1 MPTITFDTYAY
12 VKELTSA
19 GFSNEQAEVQV
30 KTLLDALKQIEAHR
44 LDGMASKRDVKE
56 IELKIAE
63 VKRDL
68 ELQIAEVK
76 RDLEIKITEFKNDLE
91 IQIVEVKKDLAVKI
105 AEVRKDIDVKIAEV
119 KRDIAETKS
128 SIIKWVIGLLIIQS
142 GILISTFIAITQLL
156 K

>member
-1 MPTITFDTYAY
+1 MPAIAFDTLAY
-12 VKELTSA
+12 VKEMTNV
-19 GFSNEQAEVQV
+19 GFTNEQAEVQV
-30 KTLLDALKQIEAHR
+30 KALLDALKQVEAHR
-44 LDGMASKRDVKE
+44 LDGMASKRDIKE

-68 ELQIAEVK
+68 EVKIAEVK
-76 RDLEIKITEFKNDLE
+76 KDLEIKIVEFKNDLE

-119 KRDIAETKS
+119 KKDIAETKS
-128 SIIKWVIGLLIIQS
+128 SIIKWVIGLLVIQS